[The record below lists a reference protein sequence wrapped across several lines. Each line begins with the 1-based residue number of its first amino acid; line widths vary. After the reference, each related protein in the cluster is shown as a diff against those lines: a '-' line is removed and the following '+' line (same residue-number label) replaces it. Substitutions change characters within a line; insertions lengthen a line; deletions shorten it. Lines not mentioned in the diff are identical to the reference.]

1 MSSLKALTSVMLRLN
16 VEGLVMNDVTQL
28 ILMYFIIPLWFIAG
42 IVDWFC
48 HRSSNIAATAGP
60 KESLIHLLMFLEVGV
75 PLFLVLLFEVNSL
88 IIAVGIVFFLLHEL
102 TALWD
107 VSYAVSKRRVGP
119 IEQHV
124 HSFLEMIPLLALIL
138 VIARH
143 WSHFI
148 ALFGLGESPAD
159 FGLRFKQEPLPTWYL
174 LSVIA
179 VATVLEFL
187 PYVEEL
193 IRGMKAKEKSSREKA
208 TLSSDKENQRNREAD
223 VSHQD
228 AEAASPYASSVAGE
242 EDPGVALEEWVESN
256 KK

>member
-1 MSSLKALTSVMLRLN
+1 
-16 VEGLVMNDVTQL
+16 MNDVTQL
-28 ILMYFIIPLWFIAG
+28 ILMYFIIPLWFTAG

-48 HRSSNIAATAGP
+48 HRNSNIAATAGP
-60 KESLIHLLMFLEVGV
+60 KESLIHLLMFLEVGI

-88 IIAVGIVFFLLHEL
+88 IIVVGIVFFFLHEL

-143 WSHFI
+143 WPHFT
-148 ALFGLGESPAD
+148 ALFGVGESPAD
-159 FGLRFKQEPLPTWYL
+159 FNLRFKQEPLPTWYL

-193 IRGMKAKEKSSREKA
+193 IRGMKAKETSSRDKA
-208 TLSSDKENQRNREAD
+208 TFSLDKENHLNNKTD

-228 AEAASPYASSVAGE
+228 AEAASPYASSVLGE

-256 KK
+256 KKPRSNSK

>member
-1 MSSLKALTSVMLRLN
+1 
-16 VEGLVMNDVTQL
+16 MNDVTQL

-159 FGLRFKQEPLPTWYL
+159 LVCGL
-174 LSVIA
+174 S
-179 VATVLEFL
+179 
-187 PYVEEL
+187 
-193 IRGMKAKEKSSREKA
+193 KSPFQ
-208 TLSSDKENQRNREAD
+208 LGIYYQ
-223 VSHQD
+223 
-228 AEAASPYASSVAGE
+228 
-242 EDPGVALEEWVESN
+242 L
-256 KK
+256 